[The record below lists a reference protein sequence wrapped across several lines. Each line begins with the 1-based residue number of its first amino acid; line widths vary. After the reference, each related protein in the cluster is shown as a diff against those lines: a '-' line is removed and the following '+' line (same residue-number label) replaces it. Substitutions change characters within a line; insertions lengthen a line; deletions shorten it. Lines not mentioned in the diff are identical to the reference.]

1 MSAQMKVDDYWAA
14 LEKKR
19 RRRSGKYRTAE
30 IRMLKGLQD
39 VQQVRAHQDDT
50 LRLEGSA
57 KPSDGCRKMRLQN
70 LRTIEARLDG
80 ALEEVSQHQAA
91 LLELRQN
98 VGRFPF
104 GGKLHGIE
112 KLASFAFETA
122 FGRVEEI
129 GIISGGDVAKKKG
142 LNVERT
148 IARGAFKPV
157 EAASDMLGGGKL
169 PATITVEEAC
179 ACGGHAKA

>member
-1 MSAQMKVDDYWAA
+1 MKVDDYWTAFK
-14 LEKKR
+14 EKR

-30 IRMLKGLQD
+30 IRVLKAVQN
-39 VQQVRAHQDDT
+39 VQQVRVHQDDT

-57 KPSDGCRKMRLQN
+57 KPSDGFRKMPLQNLQN
-70 LRTIEARLDG
+70 LRIIEARLDG

-91 LLELRQN
+91 LLKLRQDS
-98 VGRFPF
+98 VGRLPL

-112 KLASFAFETA
+112 KLASFALETT

-129 GIISGGDVAKKKG
+129 GIIHRGDVAKKKG
-142 LNVERT
+142 LNVKGT
-148 IARGAFKPV
+148 IARGAFQPV
-157 EAASDMLGGGKL
+157 QAASDMLGGGKL
-169 PATITVEEAC
+169 PATITAEEAC

>member
-1 MSAQMKVDDYWAA
+1 MKVDDYWTAV
-14 LEKKR
+14 EKKR

-30 IRMLKGLQD
+30 IRMLKGVQD

-57 KPSDGCRKMRLQN
+57 KPSDGCWKMRLQN
-70 LRTIEARLDG
+70 LRNLRLIEARLDG
-80 ALEEVSQHQAA
+80 ALEEVRQHQAA
-91 LLELRQN
+91 LLKLRQN
-98 VGRFPF
+98 SVGRLPI

-112 KLASFAFETA
+112 KLASLAFETA

-129 GIISGGDVAKKKG
+129 GFINRGDVAKKKG
-142 LNVERT
+142 LNVKGT